1 MRPRNVIS
9 RLVLACLL
17 LLTTLGTVAGD
28 ETGQPPPR
36 FRAKTTTGNQF
47 NNWGCSHNHVAPR
60 ISELKKLGQL
70 VLRQENRDTYAWG
83 IKFTTKPSFIPSTDL
98 TMGAIRLPSDSQL
111 CVYQSV

>member
-47 NNWGCSHNHVAPR
+47 NNASVKGKVVLFEFTLERPTR
-60 ISELKKLGQL
+60 IYC
-70 VLRQENRDTYAWG
+70 R
-83 IKFTTKPSFIPSTDL
+83 
-98 TMGAIRLPSDSQL
+98 
-111 CVYQSV
+111 